1 MTTPSVYTHILVPVE
16 NSRYDE
22 TILTH
27 IVPLAKVTGARVTI
41 IHVADGFM
49 ARNIDRFPDSPE
61 IQEDTKYLAQCREK
75 LHAQDFI
82 VEAVLEFGEPAHK
95 ILEYAEAHNCDL
107 IAMATHG
114 HRGLADVI
122 LGSVAST
129 IRHRTG
135 IPVLLVKASKG
146 A

>member
-61 IQEDTKYLAQCREK
+61 I
-75 LHAQDFI
+75 
-82 VEAVLEFGEPAHK
+82 
-95 ILEYAEAHNCDL
+95 
-107 IAMATHG
+107 
-114 HRGLADVI
+114 
-122 LGSVAST
+122 
-129 IRHRTG
+129 
-135 IPVLLVKASKG
+135 
-146 A
+146 